1 MCVYL
6 CVLGERLCALFKQ
19 ITRRC
24 ICIIKI
30 LYYLCSEGLTNRL
43 N

>member
-1 MCVYL
+1 M
-6 CVLGERLCALFKQ
+6 
-19 ITRRC
+19 RRY

-43 N
+43 NQDRTK